1 MAIHLKVLEDIG
13 SYLLNTNLV
22 ISLIFTETLFP
33 EMQVNNNSSPTG
45 FKITWNKPRDEVLSQ
60 LIYYHV
66 TYQAVSS
73 VNEPV
78 NSSHISLNV
87 SADSLEVS
95 VGDLE
100 TYTTYKVMVEA
111 ITMDGESKKKK
122 VIFTSKIKQR
132 SFLSIFVN

>member
-1 MAIHLKVLEDIG
+1 MAIYLKVLEDIG

-33 EMQVNNNSSPTG
+33 EMQANNNSSPTG

-122 VIFTSKIKQR
+122 VIFTSKVKE
-132 SFLSIFVN
+132 

>member
-33 EMQVNNNSSPTG
+33 EMQANNNSSPTG

-87 SADSLEVS
+87 SADSQEVS

-122 VIFTSKIKQR
+122 VIFTSKVKE
-132 SFLSIFVN
+132 

>member
-33 EMQVNNNSSPTG
+33 EMQANNNSSPTG

-60 LIYYHV
+60 LKYYHV

-122 VIFTSKIKQR
+122 VIFTSKVKE
-132 SFLSIFVN
+132 

>member
-22 ISLIFTETLFP
+22 TSLIFTETLFP
-33 EMQVNNNSSPTG
+33 EMQANNNSSPTG

-60 LIYYHV
+60 LRYYHV
-66 TYQAVSS
+66 TYQAVSL

-111 ITMDGESKKKK
+111 ITMDGESKKKI
-122 VIFTSKIKQR
+122 VIFTSKVK
-132 SFLSIFVN
+132 

>member
-33 EMQVNNNSSPTG
+33 EMQANNNSSPTG

-111 ITMDGESKKKK
+111 ITMDGKSKKKK
-122 VIFTSKIKQR
+122 VIFTSKVKE
-132 SFLSIFVN
+132 

>member
-22 ISLIFTETLFP
+22 IPLIFTETLFP
-33 EMQVNNNSSPTG
+33 EMQANNNSSPTG

-122 VIFTSKIKQR
+122 VIFTSKVKE
-132 SFLSIFVN
+132 

>member
-33 EMQVNNNSSPTG
+33 EMQANNNSSPTG

-60 LIYYHV
+60 LRYYHV

-122 VIFTSKIKQR
+122 VIFTSKVKE
-132 SFLSIFVN
+132 

>member
-33 EMQVNNNSSPTG
+33 EMQANNNSSPTG

-66 TYQAVSS
+66 TYQAVSP

-122 VIFTSKIKQR
+122 VIFTSKVKE
-132 SFLSIFVN
+132 

>member
-1 MAIHLKVLEDIG
+1 MAIRLKVLEDIG
-13 SYLLNTNLV
+13 SYLLNINLV

-33 EMQVNNNSSPTG
+33 EMQANNNSSPTG

-60 LIYYHV
+60 LRYYHV

-73 VNEPV
+73 VNEPM

-122 VIFTSKIKQR
+122 VIFTSKVKE
-132 SFLSIFVN
+132 

>member
-33 EMQVNNNSSPTG
+33 EMQANNNSSPTG

-111 ITMDGESKKKK
+111 ITMDGESKRKK
-122 VIFTSKIKQR
+122 VIFTSKVKE
-132 SFLSIFVN
+132 

>member
-33 EMQVNNNSSPTG
+33 EMQANNNSSPTG

-87 SADSLEVS
+87 SADSLQVS

-122 VIFTSKIKQR
+122 VIFTSKVKE
-132 SFLSIFVN
+132 

>member
-1 MAIHLKVLEDIG
+1 MAIHLKVLEDSG

-33 EMQVNNNSSPTG
+33 EMQANNNSSPTG

-122 VIFTSKIKQR
+122 VIFTSKVKE
-132 SFLSIFVN
+132 

>member
-1 MAIHLKVLEDIG
+1 MAIHLKILEDIG

-33 EMQVNNNSSPTG
+33 EMQANNNSSPTG

-122 VIFTSKIKQR
+122 VIFTSKVKE
-132 SFLSIFVN
+132 

>member
-13 SYLLNTNLV
+13 LYLLNTNLV

-33 EMQVNNNSSPTG
+33 EMQANNNSSPTG

-60 LIYYHV
+60 SIYYHV

-122 VIFTSKIKQR
+122 VIFTSKVKE
-132 SFLSIFVN
+132 

>member
-33 EMQVNNNSSPTG
+33 EMHANNNSSPTG

-122 VIFTSKIKQR
+122 VIFTSKVKE
-132 SFLSIFVN
+132 

>member
-13 SYLLNTNLV
+13 SYLLNTNLA

-33 EMQVNNNSSPTG
+33 EMQANNNSSPTG

-122 VIFTSKIKQR
+122 VIFTSKVKE
-132 SFLSIFVN
+132 

>member
-1 MAIHLKVLEDIG
+1 
-13 SYLLNTNLV
+13 
-22 ISLIFTETLFP
+22 
-33 EMQVNNNSSPTG
+33 MQANNNSSPTG

-95 VGDLE
+95 VGSLE

-122 VIFTSKIKQR
+122 VIFTSKVKEW
-132 SFLSIFVN
+132 SFLSIFVNWSVRWASDSVCFSPRRMKKGTVRGNWQN

>member
-13 SYLLNTNLV
+13 LYLLNTNLV

-33 EMQVNNNSSPTG
+33 EMQANNNSSPTG

-122 VIFTSKIKQR
+122 VIFTSKVKE
-132 SFLSIFVN
+132 

>member
-33 EMQVNNNSSPTG
+33 EMQANNNSSPTG

-122 VIFTSKIKQR
+122 VIFTS
-132 SFLSIFVN
+132 S

>member
-22 ISLIFTETLFP
+22 TSLIFTETLFP
-33 EMQVNNNSSPTG
+33 EMQANNNSSPTG

-60 LIYYHV
+60 LRYYHV
-66 TYQAVSS
+66 TYQAVSL

-122 VIFTSKIKQR
+122 VIFTSKVKER

>member
-1 MAIHLKVLEDIG
+1 MAIRLKVLEDIG

-33 EMQVNNNSSPTG
+33 EMQANNNSSPTG

-60 LIYYHV
+60 LRYYHV
-66 TYQAVSS
+66 TYQAVSL

-122 VIFTSKIKQR
+122 VIFTSKVKE
-132 SFLSIFVN
+132 

>member
-22 ISLIFTETLFP
+22 TSLIFTETLFP
-33 EMQVNNNSSPTG
+33 EMQANNNSSPTG

-60 LIYYHV
+60 LRYYHV
-66 TYQAVSS
+66 TYQAVSL

-122 VIFTSKIKQR
+122 VIFTSKVKE
-132 SFLSIFVN
+132 

>member
-33 EMQVNNNSSPTG
+33 EMQANNNSSPTG
-45 FKITWNKPRDEVLSQ
+45 FKITWNTPRDEVLSQ
-60 LIYYHV
+60 LRYYHV

-111 ITMDGESKKKK
+111 ITTDGESKRKK
-122 VIFTSKIKQR
+122 VIFTSKVKE
-132 SFLSIFVN
+132 

>member
-33 EMQVNNNSSPTG
+33 EMQANNNSSPTG
-45 FKITWNKPRDEVLSQ
+45 FKITWNKPRDEVRSQ

-122 VIFTSKIKQR
+122 VIFTSKVKE
-132 SFLSIFVN
+132 

>member
-33 EMQVNNNSSPTG
+33 EMQANNNSSPTG

-122 VIFTSKIKQR
+122 VIFTSKVKE
-132 SFLSIFVN
+132 

>member
-1 MAIHLKVLEDIG
+1 MAIRLKVLEDIG

-33 EMQVNNNSSPTG
+33 EMQANNNSSPTG

-122 VIFTSKIKQR
+122 VIFTSKVKE
-132 SFLSIFVN
+132 

>member
-1 MAIHLKVLEDIG
+1 
-13 SYLLNTNLV
+13 
-22 ISLIFTETLFP
+22 
-33 EMQVNNNSSPTG
+33 MQANNNSSPTG

-122 VIFTSKIKQR
+122 VIFTSKVKEWT
-132 SFLSIFVN
+132 V

>member
-1 MAIHLKVLEDIG
+1 MAIYLKVLEDIG

-33 EMQVNNNSSPTG
+33 EMQANNNSSPTG

-73 VNEPV
+73 VNKPV

-95 VGDLE
+95 VGGLE
-100 TYTTYKVMVEA
+100 TYTTYKVMLEA

-122 VIFTSKIKQR
+122 VIFTSKVKE
-132 SFLSIFVN
+132 

>member
-33 EMQVNNNSSPTG
+33 EMQANNNSSPTG

-122 VIFTSKIKQR
+122 VIFTSKVKD
-132 SFLSIFVN
+132 

>member
-33 EMQVNNNSSPTG
+33 EMQANNNSSPTG

-95 VGDLE
+95 VGGLE

-122 VIFTSKIKQR
+122 VIFTSKVKE
-132 SFLSIFVN
+132 

>member
-1 MAIHLKVLEDIG
+1 MAIHLKVFEDIG

-33 EMQVNNNSSPTG
+33 EMQANNNSSPTG

-122 VIFTSKIKQR
+122 VIFTSKVKE
-132 SFLSIFVN
+132 

>member
-33 EMQVNNNSSPTG
+33 KMQANNNSSPTG

-122 VIFTSKIKQR
+122 VIFTSKVKE
-132 SFLSIFVN
+132 

>member
-1 MAIHLKVLEDIG
+1 
-13 SYLLNTNLV
+13 
-22 ISLIFTETLFP
+22 
-33 EMQVNNNSSPTG
+33 MQANNNSSPTG

-60 LIYYHV
+60 LRYYHV
-66 TYQAVSS
+66 TYQAVSL

-122 VIFTSKIKQR
+122 VIFTSKVKEW
-132 SFLSIFVN
+132 SFLSIFVNWSVRWASECLFLTQENEKRNRQG

>member
-122 VIFTSKIKQR
+122 VIFTSKVKE
-132 SFLSIFVN
+132 

>member
-22 ISLIFTETLFP
+22 TSLIFTETLFP
-33 EMQVNNNSSPTG
+33 EMQANNNSSPTG

-60 LIYYHV
+60 LRYYHV
-66 TYQAVSS
+66 TYQAVSL

-122 VIFTSKIKQR
+122 VIFTSKVK
-132 SFLSIFVN
+132 

>member
-13 SYLLNTNLV
+13 LYLLNSNLV

-33 EMQVNNNSSPTG
+33 EMQANNNSSPTG

-122 VIFTSKIKQR
+122 VIFTSKVKE
-132 SFLSIFVN
+132 

>member
-33 EMQVNNNSSPTG
+33 EMQANNNSSPTG

-111 ITMDGESKKKK
+111 ITMDSESKKKK
-122 VIFTSKIKQR
+122 VIFTSKVKE
-132 SFLSIFVN
+132 

>member
-1 MAIHLKVLEDIG
+1 MAIHLKVLKDIG

-22 ISLIFTETLFP
+22 ISIIFTETLFP
-33 EMQVNNNSSPTG
+33 EMQANNNSSPTG

-122 VIFTSKIKQR
+122 VIFTSKVKE
-132 SFLSIFVN
+132 